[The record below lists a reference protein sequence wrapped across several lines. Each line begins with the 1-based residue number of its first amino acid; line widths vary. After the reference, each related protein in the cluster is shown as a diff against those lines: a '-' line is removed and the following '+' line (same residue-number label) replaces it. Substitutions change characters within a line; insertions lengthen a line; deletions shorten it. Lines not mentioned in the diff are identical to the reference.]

1 MAVKAAIMVPHPPII
16 MPEVGHGEEK
26 KIRATTDAYMEAA
39 RFAAQADPDVIVV
52 ASPHSILYSDY
63 FHISPGRRAAGDMR
77 RFGAGDVRISVDYD
91 EALAKEIA
99 ICAERE
105 GLPAGT
111 LGERDKSLDHGTI
124 IPLYFLDKVMDIG
137 RIPVVRMSLSGE
149 SLADHYRLGMCVKE
163 ASDRLGRNVL
173 FVASGDLSHK
183 CRAEGPYGF
192 APEGPEYDRRIMD
205 VMGRGAFDE
214 LFSFDESFLDKAAEC
229 GHRSF
234 VIMAGALDGK
244 KVEVKKLSH
253 EDTFGVG
260 YGVCTYSVL
269 GEDESREF
277 LLRYEKEKRERMKE
291 IYEAGDEYICLARAS
306 LEKYVKTGKMLERS
320 EYPENLPREM
330 LERQA
335 GTFVSL
341 HKDGRLRGCIGTIG
355 PTRDCIAD
363 EIVGNAVSA
372 AVRDPRFFPVQI
384 PELPYLEISVD
395 VLGDTEPIDSPEELD
410 VKRYGVIV
418 SSGMKRGLLLPN
430 LDGVDTIEEQVRI
443 AREKGGIREND
454 PHIRL
459 ERFEV
464 IRHEV

>member
-1 MAVKAAIMVPHPPII
+1 MAVTAAIMVPHPPII
-16 MPEVGHGEEK
+16 LPEVGHGEEK
-26 KIRATTDAYMEAA
+26 KIRATADAYAEAA
-39 RFAAQADPDVIVV
+39 RFAADADPDVIVV

-63 FHISPGRRAAGDMR
+63 FHISPGRRASGDMS
-77 RFGAGDVRISVDYD
+77 RFGAGSVRISVDYD
-91 EALAKEIA
+91 EPFVREIA
-99 ICAERE
+99 ACAERA

-111 LGERDKSLDHGTI
+111 LGERDRSLDHGTM
-124 IPLYFLDKVMDIG
+124 IPLYFLDKVMDLR

-149 SLADHYRLGMCVKE
+149 PLADHYRLGMCVAE
-163 ASDRLGRNVL
+163 ASEKLGRKVL

-183 CRAEGPYGF
+183 CRAECPYGF
-192 APEGPEYDRRIMD
+192 APEGPEYDKRIMD
-205 VMGRGAFDE
+205 VMGSGDFAR
-214 LFSFDESFLDKAAEC
+214 LFSFDEAFLDRAAEC

-244 KVEVKKLSH
+244 RVDVRRLSH

-260 YGVCTYSVL
+260 YGVCVYSVS
-269 GEDESREF
+269 GEDDSREF
-277 LLRYEKEKRERMKE
+277 LRSYEEEKKKRMKE
-291 IYEAGDEYICLARAS
+291 KYEGGDEYIRLARAS
-306 LEKYVKTGKMLERS
+306 LEKYVKTGKMLGRS
-320 EYPENLPREM
+320 EYPEDLPREM
-330 LERQA
+330 LEKQA

-355 PTRDCIAD
+355 PTKDCIAD

-395 VLGDTEPIDSPEELD
+395 VLGDTEPIASPDELD

-430 LDGVDTIEEQVRI
+430 LDGVDTIDEQIRI
-443 AREKGGIREND
+443 AREKGGIAEND
-454 PHIRL
+454 PNIRL